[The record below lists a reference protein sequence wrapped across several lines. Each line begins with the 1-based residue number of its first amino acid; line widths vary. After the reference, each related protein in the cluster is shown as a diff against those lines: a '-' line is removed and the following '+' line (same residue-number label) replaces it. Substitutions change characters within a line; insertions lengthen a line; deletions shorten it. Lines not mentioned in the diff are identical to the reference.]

1 MKKCPECKSFIN
13 DDLKVCN
20 MCGYPEMEKENTIL
34 TKVCPDCQ
42 CVVEESADVC
52 DKCGYPFEEER
63 LKKELADKV
72 AAAEEEARLAEA
84 KAREIEKKIQE
95 AQQKKLLAEKKRQN
109 ELKRKLLQEAAEKKI
124 ADAKAIAQQAE
135 QRAIEAAQCLQKEED
150 EENEQREVVDEP
162 ERLTHKYDENEVAPV
177 SDVGEGSIDH
187 NCVNASTNDY
197 DIATIDKYNGE
208 EVFKEQLIKG
218 SHIWKLVSKYKIV
231 LGVCTLAVIALIGLA
246 IRGKQPDSI
255 KVSKSS
261 LSVDQDSKST
271 LSYVIKPEDARNK
284 KVTWKSSDEKIAVVD
299 DKGCVT
305 GVSVGNCTITVTTSN
320 KKESTCKITVSP
332 LVESIQLEHTAATL
346 TKGSMGK
353 IGYVIEPSDAG
364 NKDVTWKSSDS
375 TVCTVDD
382 AGNLVG
388 LKEGTCTITISTANG
403 KEADCELTIIPDG
416 PNFKA
421 LYDQYCK
428 STFATLAR
436 DESFLSID
444 TNPKDIE
451 DYTDEDALAAI
462 LAVNLSLDLPDSVI
476 VKMSSTRAI
485 DGIQSAEYDGVEVSW
500 SYHPNNGLEVI
511 YEVK

>member
-109 ELKRKLLQEAAEKKI
+109 ELKRKLLQEAEKKKI

-261 LSVDQDSKST
+261 LSVDQ
-271 LSYVIKPEDARNK
+271 
-284 KVTWKSSDEKIAVVD
+284 
-299 DKGCVT
+299 
-305 GVSVGNCTITVTTSN
+305 VGNCTITVTTSN